1 MLKNLRNSAILG
13 VFALIYACFAA
24 STAAQSPCDGVVLP
38 SGAVCLSQAAA
49 NAAATLA
56 RESAAKDEKLKV
68 LETALAD
75 KDKIIAENKAT
86 AAKNEQDLKAALHKT
101 EVDLSLKTGQI
112 ISCEA
117 NQTRQLAVIDVL
129 LKTVRP
135 KKIGLIVF

>member
-1 MLKNLRNSAILG
+1 MINLRNSAILG
-13 VFALIYACFAA
+13 VFALIYAGLAMSPA
-24 STAAQSPCDGVVLP
+24 AAQSPCAGVTMP
-38 SGAVCLSQAAA
+38 RGAVCISQAAA
-49 NAAATLA
+49 NAAAQLA
-56 RESAAKDEKLKV
+56 REAAAKDEKIKV
-68 LETALAD
+68 LEAALTA
-75 KDKIIAENKAT
+75 KDQIIDDNKAT
-86 AAKNEQDLKAALHKT
+86 ASKNEQDLKAALHKT